1 MLSKPASSPPR
12 QLLFA
17 GCNVVP
23 RTSATVLLYSTVFRR
38 CMPFVPGSSTWTAPP
53 DPGAASA
60 PWPPVP
66 PAAPGDPPAEQ
77 LARPTTTNQQ
87 VPSRTSAPAGDRKG
101 AAGRNLETP
110 EGGLAR
116 IMSPRP

>member
-12 QLLFA
+12 QLALA

-23 RTSATVLLYSTVFRR
+23 RTSATVLLYSATFRR

-53 DPGAASA
+53 EPVFAPE

-66 PAAPGDPPAEQ
+66 TTATEDAPLEHAA
-77 LARPTTTNQQ
+77 T
-87 VPSRTSAPAGDRKG
+87 APARIQQATSQTNLCGAKTIAATCGLKAPQG
-101 AAGRNLETP
+101 AA
-110 EGGLAR
+110 A
-116 IMSPRP
+116 S

>member
-53 DPGAASA
+53 EPGAVSAS
-60 PWPPVP
+60 WPPVP

-77 LARPTTTNQQ
+77 LARATTRSQQ
-87 VPSRTSAPAGDRKG
+87 VPSRTTAPGDRKE
-101 AAGRNLETP
+101 AAGRDFETP
-110 EGGLAR
+110 EGGRAR
-116 IMSPRP
+116 IISPGP